1 MGNRTGQNKLYWW
14 QRLSSDT
21 VEYTGDRQ
29 CFCCMAWS
37 LLISTNWTKEN
48 GRVPFLLDCSPC
60 MMERLRLGSSSFV
73 QWWYAC
79 FVYILY
85 IYLKLLKK
93 LKQCGWV
100 GGGRVLNG
108 IDVSI
113 EKTGYT
119 EDGLIPSGYRTCKV
133 GAFSFSIS
141 KMANRVWI
149 CVRLTV
155 QCVTR
160 GFTCVCLTLGSDNVE
175 GQYYLT
181 LCFTLYE
188 FQNPGFSRP
197 NQQGLTHAPA
207 FASGVTARL
216 AKGVKSSL
224 QTV

>member
-1 MGNRTGQNKLYWW
+1 
-14 QRLSSDT
+14 
-21 VEYTGDRQ
+21 
-29 CFCCMAWS
+29 MAWS

-48 GRVPFLLDCSPC
+48 GRFPFLLNCSPC

-93 LKQCGWV
+93 LKQWGWV
-100 GGGRVLNG
+100 ERALNG
-108 IDVSI
+108 IDLSI
-113 EKTGYT
+113 EKIGYT
-119 EDGLIPSGYRTCKV
+119 EDGLIPSGYRPRKV
-133 GAFSFSIS
+133 AHFPFYIS